1 MTTRTEAPC
10 WQRIGV
16 KGDRSC
22 PELVK
27 VTHCNNCPVFTAGAG
42 DLFDRS
48 IPDDYLDW
56 LTGTIAA
63 EHGSEARVDRTLLV
77 FRVAEEWFAIDAG
90 SVRTVAPLGVV
101 RRLPHRRDRSFQ
113 GITAV
118 RGELVPCI
126 SLAVL
131 LSLPVPD
138 DAAPAVVDRRLVVV
152 VEDRDGAFAVEIDEA
167 RGVIAVPSAEIRAT
181 PDTVRQEVLPVTAG
195 LQTIEDLD
203 VTILDADALFERMMG
218 ALV

>member
-1 MTTRTEAPC
+1 MTVRTETPC

-16 KGDRSC
+16 MGDRSC
-22 PELVK
+22 PELAT
-27 VTHCNNCPVFTAGAG
+27 VTHCHNCPVFTAGAG
-42 DLFDRS
+42 DLFDRT

-63 EHGSEARVDRTLLV
+63 EQTSQARADRTLLV
-77 FRVAEEWFAIDAG
+77 FRVAQEWFAIDAT
-90 SVRTVAPLGVV
+90 SVRTVAPLGSV

-113 GITAV
+113 GLTSV

-126 SLAVL
+126 SLAAL
-131 LSLPVPD
+131 LSLP
-138 DAAPAVVDRRLVVV
+138 DADGPIAGGGARRLVVV
-152 VEDRDGAFAVEIDEA
+152 VEDRDGAFAIEIDEA
-167 RGVIAVPSAEIRAT
+167 RGVVAVPAVEIRAT

-195 LQTIEDLD
+195 LQSIEDLD